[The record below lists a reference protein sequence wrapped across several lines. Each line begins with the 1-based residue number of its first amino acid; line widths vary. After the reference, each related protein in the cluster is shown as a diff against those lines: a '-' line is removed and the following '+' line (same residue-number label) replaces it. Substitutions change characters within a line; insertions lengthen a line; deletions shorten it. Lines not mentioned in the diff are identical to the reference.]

1 MTQEERLDKLIAYF
15 MNEEGYLQHGL
26 EGEGESEDEK
36 KNRLRALMNV
46 RPPRLADK
54 AVLAIQDEYLREEN
68 RKRAFCRR
76 RICALLRT
84 SSAEK
89 RTGPG
94 KFTFGRVILH
104 ALP

>member
-54 AVLAIQDEYLREEN
+54 AVLAIQDEY
-68 RKRAFCRR
+68 CRR